1 MAYWLSQLSQW
12 GCTQI
17 CVARGTVSWVGNDN
31 DAAGELQ
38 LWYHERANYYY
49 LYASNTAGLDM
60 AVGKVIDVFQYSSL
74 PKVH

>member
-1 MAYWLSQLSQW
+1 M
-12 GCTQI
+12 
-17 CVARGTVSWVGNDN
+17 ARGIVSLVTKVYE
-31 DAAGELQ
+31 APGELQ
-38 LWYHERANYYY
+38 LWYHERANHYY